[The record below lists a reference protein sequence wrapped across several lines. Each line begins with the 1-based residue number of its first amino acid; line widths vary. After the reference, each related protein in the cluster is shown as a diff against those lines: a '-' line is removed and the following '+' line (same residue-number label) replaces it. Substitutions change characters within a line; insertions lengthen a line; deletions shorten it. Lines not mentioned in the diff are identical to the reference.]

1 MNKYMTYLIEGD
13 KYKKKIRSDYTLK
26 GWSDLI
32 SYLSDKLCFTAF
44 DRNYVFRVKCVS
56 DS

>member
-1 MNKYMTYLIEGD
+1 MTYLIEGD